1 MIIILAIFLI
11 FGPGKI
17 PEMARGLGK
26 FIGDIKRASEDVKNE
41 INREA
46 DRIEREEKLKEYKKN
61 LDLDGE
67 PQDGSK
73 PDAEERKTKKSTA
86 SVKKKV
92 PKADIV
98 QEDAETDVKEV
109 KRPARKSSAAK
120 KTTKTAGRQTKTVAK
135 PKTATKSSKT
145 PASKPKTAAEAKSKP
160 ADKATTTEKK
170 TGKPNPKTAAD
181 ASAQKAP
188 KVTEVK
194 NTNTAKPV
202 KRAPKKES

>member
-46 DRIEREEKLKEYKKN
+46 DRIERDEKLKEYKKK

-67 PQDGSK
+67 PQDESK
-73 PDAEERKTKKSTA
+73 PDVEGQKTKKPA
-86 SVKKKV
+86 VSVKKKV

-98 QEDAETDVKEV
+98 QEDAETDVKVV
-109 KRPARKSSAAK
+109 KMPVRKSSAAK
-120 KTTKTAGRQTKTVAK
+120 KTTKPAGRQTKAAAKPRTAAKGTKTQSGKPKAATKATKTAVKKPRAAK
-135 PKTATKSSKT
+135 PKTTTTSTQKE
-145 PASKPKTAAEAKSKP
+145 PKTAEAKK
-160 ADKATTTEKK
+160 
-170 TGKPNPKTAAD
+170 
-181 ASAQKAP
+181 
-188 KVTEVK
+188 
-194 NTNTAKPV
+194 TNTAKPV
-202 KRAPKKES
+202 KKTLNKES